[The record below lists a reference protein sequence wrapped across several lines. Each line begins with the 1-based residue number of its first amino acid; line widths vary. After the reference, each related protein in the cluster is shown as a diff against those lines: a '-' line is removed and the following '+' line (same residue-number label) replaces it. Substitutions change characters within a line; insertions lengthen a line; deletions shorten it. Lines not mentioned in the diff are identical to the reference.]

1 MLLGLCPI
9 KYIDTDIEAL
19 RRGEVKKYMEVRF
32 GESQVISVGT
42 YTAMQLKASL
52 KDLGRIYNLSFDEV
66 NYVTGCIE
74 HDDTSFEDFFASV
87 CGNKRLREFVR
98 SNPELINSIPLII
111 GQPKAKSVHACA
123 MVIFPKEKD
132 MFGWAPIMKQGDLY
146 VSEWEG
152 AEMEQVGFLKED
164 ILGVK
169 QLDKFR
175 NIINLIKKRF
185 GSEIDIYKIPYDDE
199 VVYRYFRKGYNGDVF
214 HFGSQGLTKYCTELL
229 PDDINDLVAGISLY
243 RPGAIENNF
252 HNEYVMC
259 KNGDHEV
266 TIITGTEDILGNTYG
281 VFVYQEQIMK
291 LCQVLGGLS
300 LVEADD
306 VRKAMVKKKYE
317 ELTKYK
323 ERFLPYYIANFHVTP
338 EYAMK
343 VWDQIDKAST
353 YLFNKCISGDEKIK
367 SLGVPYKY
375 TIGEMWKLR
384 NDPQFYKTLG
394 LTSDNYSYMKNEY
407 GYSWSLC
414 EDGKLRKNKIK
425 DIRFEGV
432 KDIYRMTLVN
442 SQTIDVTKN
451 HKFPTSNG
459 EKLLL
464 DLEIGVDKIYFNKGY
479 IQEDTDYRFTD
490 KGLNDPN
497 YNIGSVPEK
506 FVLNSVKGVEGFV
519 KKGETGF
526 KLFEDYRI
534 NHKKDY
540 CEICTKTHPRLEI
553 HHKNGV
559 TSENEHINLITLCPS
574 CHKKEHYKMGRTKI
588 GEKGL
593 YTELLDIL
601 SIEFVK
607 VGEVYDVEMENPYH
621 TFVTQNDIVTS
632 NSHAAAYA
640 ITGYISQWF
649 KVHYPLEYWVTAFEF
664 MSQDDVKRNKVS
676 QYISEIHR
684 TGAIKIFPVDIN
696 ESQSEVT
703 SSKGAI
709 YWSLSSIKQ
718 VGDASADQIMKDRE
732 ANGNYFSFDEFL
744 SRHSFTGSKV
754 NKSVIENL
762 IFSGAF
768 DKIENIES
776 SVSRKRLID
785 FYRIEKKVKIEDG
798 KDILKESGD
807 SIYQPYWWDLQQR
820 RLSSIAFF
828 DYEDLCNTYLKGDF
842 RYLPQDDFQSNNL
855 GKDYY
860 AAGGYVLEVI
870 ERESSKK
877 GKYCAIRLD
886 SNSEPLNVTIFPD
899 QYKLLTDSG
908 IQFVG
913 IEGSLLILSGMVK
926 YEDYKKCNTMKVWSD
941 SEIAILK

>member
-1 MLLGLCPI
+1 
-9 KYIDTDIEAL
+9 
-19 RRGEVKKYMEVRF
+19 
-32 GESQVISVGT
+32 
-42 YTAMQLKASL
+42 
-52 KDLGRIYNLSFDEV
+52 
-66 NYVTGCIE
+66 
-74 HDDTSFEDFFASV
+74 
-87 CGNKRLREFVR
+87 
-98 SNPELINSIPLII
+98 
-111 GQPKAKSVHACA
+111 
-123 MVIFPKEKD
+123 MVIFPSEKD
-132 MFGWAPIMKQGDLY
+132 MFSWAPIMKQGDLY

-185 GSEIDIYKIPYDDE
+185 GLDIDIYKIPYDDE
-199 VVYRYFRKGYNGDVF
+199 IVYRYFRKGYNGDVF

-229 PDDINDLVAGISLY
+229 PDNISDLVAGISLY

-266 TIITGTEDILGNTYG
+266 TVITGTESILNKTYG
-281 VFVYQEQIMK
+281 IFCFQEQIMK
-291 LCQVLGGLS
+291 LCQVLGGLT

-323 ERFLPYYIANFHVTP
+323 ERFIPYYVENFGVTV
-338 EYAMK
+338 EYSNK

-353 YLFNKCISGDEKIK
+353 YLFNE
-367 SLGVPYKY
+367 
-375 TIGEMWKLR
+375 
-384 NDPQFYKTLG
+384 
-394 LTSDNYSYMKNEY
+394 
-407 GYSWSLC
+407 
-414 EDGKLRKNKIK
+414 
-425 DIRFEGV
+425 
-432 KDIYRMTLVN
+432 
-442 SQTIDVTKN
+442 
-451 HKFPTSNG
+451 
-459 EKLLL
+459 
-464 DLEIGVDKIYFNKGY
+464 
-479 IQEDTDYRFTD
+479 
-490 KGLNDPN
+490 
-497 YNIGSVPEK
+497 
-506 FVLNSVKGVEGFV
+506 
-519 KKGETGF
+519 
-526 KLFEDYRI
+526 
-534 NHKKDY
+534 
-540 CEICTKTHPRLEI
+540 
-553 HHKNGV
+553 
-559 TSENEHINLITLCPS
+559 
-574 CHKKEHYKMGRTKI
+574 
-588 GEKGL
+588 
-593 YTELLDIL
+593 
-601 SIEFVK
+601 
-607 VGEVYDVEMENPYH
+607 
-621 TFVTQNDIVTS
+621 
-632 NSHAAAYA
+632 SHAAAYA

-664 MSQDDVKRNKVS
+664 MSQEDVKKNKVS

-798 KDILKESGD
+798 KDLIKESGD

-860 AAGGYVLEVI
+860 ATGGYVLEVI